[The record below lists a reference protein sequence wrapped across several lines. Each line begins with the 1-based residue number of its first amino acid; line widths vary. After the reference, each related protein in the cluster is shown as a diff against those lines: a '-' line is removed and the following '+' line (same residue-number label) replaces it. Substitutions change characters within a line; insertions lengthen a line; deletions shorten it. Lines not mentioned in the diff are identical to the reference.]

1 MESKFSLIDMIS
13 KYKLTKTVQPVLSYE
28 KMPNQQSCSVGPVF
42 IIYIPNENLNILLS
56 LRTRPASWMTSG
68 DHRRG
73 QFDTMQPLKQTVSV
87 NTHLQIL
94 IVFQIGVASD
104 ESVPMLNV
112 KNVMGQKNF
121 NKTVSLFPFKLLPSF

>member
-1 MESKFSLIDMIS
+1 
-13 KYKLTKTVQPVLSYE
+13 
-28 KMPNQQSCSVGPVF
+28 
-42 IIYIPNENLNILLS
+42 
-56 LRTRPASWMTSG
+56 MTSG